1 MNFLAS
7 VKHKEAC
14 WQSIWNRGLV
24 SLFIIMNFFDHITRY
39 KHAVTG
45 LMLITALYYVA
56 KKKTQL
62 LSIFK
67 NNLTY
72 ALLCFVA
79 VCVYAVAIS
88 VDPAYSLSKFANT
101 VLEKLLLMT
110 LLIPILLHEESKEN
124 VARTLIYSLI
134 VGILPLA
141 IADGWQ
147 YYREYQQ
154 GIMPLTDFAHKYR
167 SDILIF
173 MAPAFLF
180 LWNFKT
186 TKARVLF
193 FAIACV
199 MGFMIVGTLQ
209 RGTWLAILIPA
220 FIWCVIKREWKLPL
234 LAAVLLGGVLVTGYL
249 KDRDAFKLLFH
260 KMQQTSSSYRYGG
273 GTQGS
278 ALDLIMENPIKGY
291 GYGEDIFYRVYN
303 SRVHDYPQWFFK
315 QSIGPHNLTLSMWYA
330 GGLLGL
336 FAVWYLLISLLT
348 EAVKG
353 YRASQGIIKEAWL
366 LIGLILVGNLFVR
379 GAFET
384 VSIENLTMLLGI
396 ALTLKARSQQH

>member
-1 MNFLAS
+1 MNSFAS
-7 VKHKEAC
+7 TGHKEYC

-24 SLFIIMNFFDHITRY
+24 SLFIIINFFDNITRY
-39 KHAVTG
+39 KHLVAG
-45 LMLITALYYVA
+45 LMFFTALYYVA
-56 KKKTQL
+56 KKRTAL
-62 LSIFK
+62 LHFFK

-72 ALLCFVA
+72 SLLCFVA
-79 VCVYAVAIS
+79 VCAYAVAIS
-88 VDPAYSLSKFANT
+88 VDPAYSFSKFANT

-110 LLIPILLHEESKEN
+110 LIIPILLHAESKEN
-124 VARTLIYSLI
+124 ISKTLIYSLI
-134 VGILPLA
+134 IGILPLA
-141 IADGWQ
+141 IVDGWQ
-147 YYREYQQ
+147 YYHEYQQ
-154 GIMPLTDFAHKYR
+154 GIMPLTNFDHKYR

-180 LWNFKT
+180 LWNIKT
-186 TKARVLF
+186 ARAKVLF
-193 FAIACV
+193 FVIACV
-199 MGFMIVGTLQ
+199 MGFMIAGTLQ
-209 RGTWLAILIPA
+209 RGTWLSILIPA
-220 FIWCVIKREWKLPL
+220 LIWCVLKKEWKLPL
-234 LAAVLLGGVLVTGYL
+234 IAAVLLGGVLVAGYV
-249 KDRDAFKLLFH
+249 KDQDAFKLLFH

-278 ALDLIMENPIKGY
+278 ALDLIMENPVKGY

-315 QSIGPHNLTLSMWYA
+315 HSIGPHNLTLSMWYA

-353 YRASQGIIKEAWL
+353 YRASQGLVKEAWL

-396 ALTLKARSQQH
+396 ALALKARSQQN